1 MPGGAWCLIE
11 RASLRQGTRLMVAPT
26 KLPRRLRCIEK
37 GCVAWQTKAMT
48 AALLIGILTVVG
60 LGTARSKVI
69 SPLSKQHS
77 YPRKRNYE
85 CYYPRRLRRLD
96 L

>member
-26 KLPRRLRCIEK
+26 RPPKQLVASRRVC
-37 GCVAWQTKAMT
+37 AWQTKAMT
-48 AALLIGILTVVG
+48 AAPLIGILTVVG
-60 LGTARSKVI
+60 LGTTRSKVI
-69 SPLSKQHS
+69 SPLFKQHS
-77 YPRKRNYE
+77 YPRKRSYE